1 MLQATNDFLRLSFES
16 KLFMYITDIM
26 LVFDCD
32 QERLFIN
39 NFVFMETVYP
49 TYEINRFNKH
59 QLTRIH
65 VFPWII
71 VSPSVLS
78 LLFVKL
84 SV

>member
-1 MLQATNDFLRLSFES
+1 MLQATNDFLRLSFDS

-39 NFVFMETVYP
+39 NFVFIETFYP
-49 TYEINRFNKH
+49 TYERNRFNKH

-65 VFPWII
+65 VFPWVII
-71 VSPSVLS
+71 SPSALS